1 MGTDA
6 NEVAVSSKSIE
17 GKGGPEE
24 EEEEEE
30 EQEEEEELGCCPS
43 WRCRFSSDEEGG
55 SSLPESDSSTT
66 AAGDAEE
73 DAACLMFVSE
83 ERRGKERGGR
93 RRRRGRWSRL
103 RRKRHALAREF
114 FFLFYHGCSLLCL
127 SLSFFSYR
135 MGCRIGRSKVSR
147 GVAGAPRGSK
157 QEHGVLS
164 FFLSCFVSKAEQA
177 LTILFSLP
185 SPSKQQKMS
194 FAMTANFFYAVVV
207 AGLAYNVFIL
217 YAGASAAKLALGK

>member
-114 FFLFYHGCSLLCL
+114 FPFLPWLFLALFIPLPFLLPHGMQNREVESVAWRRGRASRLQAGAWR
-127 SLSFFSYR
+127 SFF
-135 MGCRIGRSKVSR
+135 
-147 GVAGAPRGSK
+147 
-157 QEHGVLS
+157 
-164 FFLSCFVSKAEQA
+164 FFL
-177 LTILFSLP
+177 
-185 SPSKQQKMS
+185 
-194 FAMTANFFYAVVV
+194 VV
-207 AGLAYNVFIL
+207 L
-217 YAGASAAKLALGK
+217 